1 MNYPCIIKPSRI
13 QDVKAIIGG
22 RKGWIARDLAEFD
35 RVILAIPPE
44 AGMLLVQEIVPG
56 PESAITLFCGYVD
69 SRGQMHQPFT
79 ARKLRQYPP
88 GFGSASMV
96 QSAAEPES
104 RAIAERLLAAVGYRG
119 IAAAEFKRDP
129 ASGALKIIEINARP
143 SLWFS
148 LSTAAGKQVIMAAY
162 SALAGLGTMPA
173 EIPQSDGI
181 RWRYTLKDIRSAL
194 FYCANPS
201 FVLPPPDTAVLG
213 PAGKRVSPV
222 FAWDD
227 PGPALVELVNFGRKS
242 VSRMGRMIFG
252 R

>member
-1 MNYPCIIKPSRI
+1 M
-13 QDVKAIIGG
+13 A
-22 RKGWIARDLAEFD
+22 
-35 RVILAIPPE
+35 
-44 AGMLLVQEIVPG
+44 
-56 PESAITLFCGYVD
+56 
-69 SRGQMHQPFT
+69 
-79 ARKLRQYPP
+79 
-88 GFGSASMV
+88 

-129 ASGALKIIEINARP
+129 SSGALKIIEINARP

-148 LSTAAGKQVIMAAY
+148 LSSAAGKRVILAAY
-162 SALAGLGTMPA
+162 SDLAGLEAMPA
-173 EIPQSDGI
+173 EIPQYDRV

-194 FYCANPS
+194 FYRAHPS

-213 PAGKRVSPV
+213 PARKQVSPV

-227 PGPALVELVNFGRKS
+227 LGPALAELVNFGRKS
-242 VSRMGRMIFG
+242 VSRMGRSIFE